1 MQEVRLDLPTYDEL
15 KNIVRTRNARINALE
30 KELQNIKDDHEEEID
45 KMVKEGKV
53 RCIRT
58 IGPFDMFFNG
68 KESIREY
75 KGFDDVKAEV
85 EEHFKQG
92 LFNEELEKYK
102 QEHLNNLIKQ
112 LVEKEETIQDLKYKI
127 ERIENRSLIERI
139 CNK

>member
-1 MQEVRLDLPTYDEL
+1 MQEVRLDLTTYDEL
-15 KNIVRTRNARINALE
+15 KNRVRTRNARINALE

-53 RCIRT
+53 RCIST
-58 IGPFDMFFNG
+58 IGPFDSFFNG

-85 EEHFKQG
+85 EDHFKQG

-112 LVEKEETIQDLKYKI
+112 LAEKEDTIQDLKYKI
-127 ERIENRSLIERI
+127 ERMENRSLIERI